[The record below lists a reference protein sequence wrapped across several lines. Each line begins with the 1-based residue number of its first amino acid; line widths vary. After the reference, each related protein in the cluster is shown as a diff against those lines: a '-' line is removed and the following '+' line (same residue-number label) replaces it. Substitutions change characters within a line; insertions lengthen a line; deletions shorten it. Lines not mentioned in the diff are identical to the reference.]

1 LTVANVQLL
10 LPPEFNETKKY
21 PVLIEVYGGPGSQLV
36 TDKFRV
42 NHWGSHLASNLSVI
56 YARIDGR
63 GSDNRGSKYL
73 HEIYKNMGNV
83 EVMDIIT
90 VARYS
95 IFIFILFKFI
105 INKTYFKVSSLF
117 EKL

>member
-1 LTVANVQLL
+1 M
-10 LPPEFNETKKY
+10 
-21 PVLIEVYGGPGSQLV
+21 

-117 EKL
+117 EEKKLINYR

>member
-1 LTVANVQLL
+1 M
-10 LPPEFNETKKY
+10 
-21 PVLIEVYGGPGSQLV
+21 

-63 GSDNRGSKYL
+63 GSENRGSKYL

-83 EVMDIIT
+83 EVMDVIT